1 MCRPVWWCVKC
12 PGRVQWPDSGPCSRL
27 SVSPVWPLEGQSLE
41 MSGSAR
47 AVGCHFIF
55 GRARSYRVTETITT
69 MQPGISRWGGIKKWK
84 SSRAFRGIG
93 YTEVQVFFVLENT
106 NSVTWLVHCPGKNI
120 LNIKQREGGDPG
132 LDWDQGRGLNSS
144 GHTRLSLSEDNA
156 GRGSRAPWHAVWLLP
171 RHLPP
176 KNKEQKKKTLMN

>member
-1 MCRPVWWCVKC
+1 MEEFE
-12 PGRVQWPDSGPCSRL
+12 SFSRDWL
-27 SVSPVWPLEGQSLE
+27 YWS
-41 MSGSAR
+41 
-47 AVGCHFIF
+47 
-55 GRARSYRVTETITT
+55 
-69 MQPGISRWGGIKKWK
+69 
-84 SSRAFRGIG
+84 
-93 YTEVQVFFVLENT
+93 FFVLENT

-176 KNKEQKKKTLMN
+176 KNKEQKKKDTDELIKLRRQLVQPNCPNKLGPFMVNSLNEFRRVIWLHLHKWVSAHSVHVTRWSPITPQSVSM